1 MINDAIKRQK
11 KLEKLLKIINISEKQ
26 LDKLSYKEKQQYY
39 KAKSKLC
46 TISFVSKGKDGKGL
60 TYRKPK
66 EDKQNG

>member
-11 KLEKLLKIINISEKQ
+11 KLEKLLKITNISEKQ

-60 TYRKPK
+60 TYRKSK
-66 EDKQNG
+66 EEVIK